1 MKFQVSSY
9 VHTPVLLQYSCVHN
23 FFFSLVLQRT
33 GMGGND
39 IYARTGRPIGGGG
52 GGDELDDFS
61 DDETPMTEPIYNGR

>member
-1 MKFQVSSY
+1 MLIIPIYPF
-9 VHTPVLLQYSCVHN
+9 
-23 FFFSLVLQRT
+23 VLQRT

-39 IYARTGRPIGGGG
+39 IYARTGRPIGG